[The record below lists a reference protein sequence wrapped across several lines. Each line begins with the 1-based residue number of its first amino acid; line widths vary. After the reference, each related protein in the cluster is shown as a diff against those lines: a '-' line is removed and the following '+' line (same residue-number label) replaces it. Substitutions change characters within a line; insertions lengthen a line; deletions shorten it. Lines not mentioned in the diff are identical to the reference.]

1 MSDDT
6 NGTEDP
12 EYRTDDPEYLY
23 KKIAFYQTV
32 LGAWVQT
39 KMETDKQ
46 LLTLSGLA
54 IGLLMVF
61 QSKLNSTLQLVLWL
75 SAGGLFV
82 GTIITILFIFWNN
95 SAHIEDV
102 IAENQE
108 QDEEKKLEFKIK
120 VAIMDKKLNRQTICA
135 FVMFIL
141 GVILTSALAIAKLN
155 IMVIIKQGV

>member
-95 SAHIEDV
+95 STHIEYI
-102 IAENQE
+102 IADNQE
-108 QDEEKKLEFKIK
+108 QDAEKKTEFKVK
-120 VAIMDKKLNRQTICA
+120 AEIMDKKLNLQTICA
-135 FVMFIL
+135 FVMFVLAI
-141 GVILTSALAIAKLN
+141 ILTFALAIARTN
-155 IMVIIKQGV
+155 IMVIINQGD

>member
-12 EYRTDDPEYLY
+12 EYRTEDPEYLY

-54 IGLLMVF
+54 IGLLMLF
-61 QSKLNSTLQLVLWL
+61 RDDLDSKLQLVLWL

-82 GTIITILFIFWNN
+82 STLIMILFIFLNN
-95 SAHIEDV
+95 STHIEDV

-108 QDEEKKLEFKIK
+108 HDEEKKLEFKIK
-120 VAIMDKKLNRQTICA
+120 VAIMDKRLTRQTICA
-135 FVMFIL
+135 FFMFIL
-141 GVILTSALAIAKLN
+141 AVVLTSALAIAKLN
-155 IMVIIKQGV
+155 IMVIINQGD

>member
-6 NGTEDP
+6 NGT
-12 EYRTDDPEYLY
+12 DDPEYLH

-39 KMETDKQ
+39 KMEADKQ

-54 IGLLMVF
+54 IGLLMLF
-61 QSKLNSTLQLVLWL
+61 RKELESILQLVLWL

-82 GTIITILFIFWNN
+82 GTIITILAIFWNN
-95 SAHIEDV
+95 STHIEHV

-108 QDEEKKLEFKIK
+108 QDVEKKTEFKIK
-120 VAIMDKKLNRQTICA
+120 AEIMDKKLDRQTMCA
-135 FVMFIL
+135 FFMFVL
-141 GVILTSALAIAKLN
+141 AVILTFALAIARAD
-155 IMVIIKQGV
+155 IMIIINQGD